1 MTRSISPP
9 PPRLLLGEVRGAL
22 EPARLLLR
30 APLLA
35 TLPRGDGAVVLL
47 LPGYGANEASTAVLQ
62 GFLRLLGYRSFHWGL
77 GRNHGHVAKLMPRVL
92 DRIDAI
98 SPAADGPV
106 HLVGWSLGGYIAR
119 EAARE
124 RPERV
129 RSVITLGSPVIGGPK
144 YTTVAARYQRQGID
158 LDELERLVDAR
169 YERPLTTPVTAV
181 FSKAD
186 GVVAWEACIDR
197 RSVGVEHVE
206 VRTTHIGL
214 GFCPEVFGI
223 IASRLARHAERA
235 PTKARA

>member
-1 MTRSISPP
+1 MTRNIFPP
-9 PPRLLLGEVRGAL
+9 PARLLLGEVRGAL

-35 TLPRGDGAVVLL
+35 TLPRGNGARVIV
-47 LPGYGANEASTAVLQ
+47 LPGYGANETSTAVLQ
-62 GFLRLLGYRSFHWGL
+62 GFLRLLGYRSYNWAL
-77 GRNHGHVAKLMPRVL
+77 GRNSGNVARLLPKMLA
-92 DRIDAI
+92 RIEEIA
-98 SPAADGPV
+98 PAGEDQV

-124 RPERV
+124 RPDRI
-129 RSVITLGSPVIGGPK
+129 RSVITLGSPVVGGPK
-144 YTTVAARYQRQGID
+144 YTTVAARYRRQGLD

-169 YERPLTTPVTAV
+169 YDKPLTTPVTAV

-197 RSVGVEHVE
+197 RSAGIEHVE

-214 GFCPEVFGI
+214 GFCPEVYSI
-223 IASRLARHAERA
+223 IADRLARHSSPRH
-235 PTKARA
+235 